1 MPDVSLS
8 DNPRT
13 GGVIV
18 CDAACRVALLP
29 HGETKRAHPFRLAHH
44 TAQIVRRASTVA
56 SLAINNLQAPDASVA
71 TSRSS
76 VPIHKTCTAACTGRP
91 APSLSRRETECHQG
105 VRRL

>member
-56 SLAINNLQAPDASVA
+56 SLAINNLQAPDASG
-71 TSRSS
+71 RH
-76 VPIHKTCTAACTGRP
+76 VPILRPDPQNMYRCVHRATGAKPLAARNGV
-91 APSLSRRETECHQG
+91 SSRG
-105 VRRL
+105 